1 MISEFSFAF
10 NERDWLIVLKPMQ
23 SKFPDLDFRS
33 LNVEIQVYTCTIE
46 RKARGF
52 SYPHGTITNI
62 SISYNFKLSNTVI
75 YKPPVTRADFYSAF

>member
-1 MISEFSFAF
+1 MISEFCFAF
-10 NERDWLIVLKPMQ
+10 NKRDRLIVLKPMQ

-33 LNVEIQVYTCTIE
+33 LNVEIQVYTCIIE

-52 SYPHGTITNI
+52 SVPHGTITNI
-62 SISYNFKLSNTVI
+62 SISYIFKLSNTEI